1 MIKLNKALIVLFFGF
16 VLNCFIGFSQE
27 QIEIKSM
34 SQEQLDFFEDKLTFL
49 TKYELFDIEKEPE
62 LFKDFLTSEKELLI
76 YLESLIRIKNPS
88 FEDFNDMIYEIG
100 EDESKK
106 MWFINFKLN
115 RSFIGNGVKLII
127 VKNNCKIVFM
137 EKTK

>member
-1 MIKLNKALIVLFFGF
+1 MNKTTFF
-16 VLNCFIGFSQE
+16 LAFIFTFYSFTSYSQE
-27 QIEIKSM
+27 EAEIRSM
-34 SQEQLDFFEDKLTFL
+34 SQEQLDFFEGKLTFL

-88 FEDFNDMIYEIG
+88 FEDFNNLIYYIG
-100 EDESKK
+100 EDKLKK
-106 MWFINFKLN
+106 MWFVNFKLN